1 MITVDFF
8 QDRSGSLRGFQS
20 EGHAGADE
28 YGYDIVCSAVSAL
41 TLNTANSIEALTGA
55 AITEEAEENGGFLRV
70 MLTPETADDPGAQ
83 LLLKSLMLG
92 ISQMADSYPENLRIR
107 HIER

>member
-8 QDRSGSLRGFQS
+8 LDGNGAFLGYQS
-20 EGHAGADE
+20 EGHAGAGE

-41 TLNTANSIEALTGA
+41 TISTANSIEALTDSE
-55 AITEEAEENGGFLRV
+55 IREEAAEDGGFLRV

-83 LLLKSLMLG
+83 LLLRALKLG
-92 ISQMADSYPENLRIR
+92 ISQMADSYPENLRVR
-107 HIER
+107 NIER